1 MLLFLVNEKCVVNNG
16 LCSMFCLLI
25 LFGWMCVCEE
35 GVLLEKDGRMC
46 KGGEFLV
53 FRFMWLILWKE
64 SMLVFMNGFSLVN
77 CFLLKLGDNI
87 FFLYMCECKYVI

>member
-1 MLLFLVNEKCVVNNG
+1 MNEKCVVNNG
-16 LCSMFCLLI
+16 LCSIFCLLI

-53 FRFMWLILWKE
+53 FIF
-64 SMLVFMNGFSLVN
+64 
-77 CFLLKLGDNI
+77 NI
-87 FFLYMCECKYVI
+87 VKGKYVGFYEWFLFS

>member
-1 MLLFLVNEKCVVNNG
+1 MLLLLFLDNEKCVVNNG

-64 SMLVFMNGFSLVN
+64 SMLVFMNGLSLVN
-77 CFLLKLGDNI
+77 SFEL
-87 FFLYMCECKYVI
+87 